1 VFGATWRKWRKNP
14 LLIMMQY
21 LYKIGEN
28 LLSIQYSKAAEGSL
42 A

>member
-1 VFGATWRKWRKNP
+1 MHKNP

-28 LLSIQYSKAAEGSL
+28 LLPIQFSEVAEGAL